1 MPTLTGSSPFFKTLR
16 RAQIGASALLPC
28 SQPHILRRKRGQS
41 RISFLHPQRFP
52 ACRAGQLR
60 ESSSLTAVGCLHFV
74 ARPSFLA
81 SSYVSTRCAAATHP
95 PPNGARPN
103 PLLKRSANGRPPGP
117 GLAIRGTFSP
127 IRARRPAVVA
137 RLAHTLGLA
146 CPPSQAHQR
155 SLRLSSARSAGHVL
169 SWLAASIALPPARAR
184 ATNNLFS
191 QGTAFHGMPRGPA
204 SRIFVPH
211 AGWAPSLPCR
221 GQACPLPRTP
231 AHVEWRPPTSERCK
245 A

>member
-1 MPTLTGSSPFFKTLR
+1 MAFT
-16 RAQIGASALLPC
+16 PC
-28 SQPHILRRKRGQS
+28 G
-41 RISFLHPQRFP
+41 
-52 ACRAGQLR
+52 LR
-60 ESSSLTAVGCLHFV
+60 EFQPWSSSGLPT
-74 ARPSFLA
+74 SD
-81 SSYVSTRCAAATHP
+81 
-95 PPNGARPN
+95 GARPN

-117 GLAIRGTFSP
+117 GLAVRGTFSP
-127 IRARRPAVVA
+127 IRAWRPAAVA
-137 RLAHTLGLA
+137 RLARTLGLA
-146 CPPSQAHQR
+146 CPPSQAHQS